1 MKLTINYPKSWGD
14 VNLYQYLRWY
24 KSVKP
29 YLETE
34 EYADKA
40 ILYGIFNFTSI
51 TEDEYLNMPEKNI
64 TDLRIQ
70 ILKLLNTTYTN
81 FLPKSITIDKVK
93 YGFIPSLDDMAYG
106 EYLDLVEY
114 TKKNMW
120 DKMPTVMAMMYRPI
134 VSESGSTYAIEK
146 YNGTNEDRVEL
157 FNLYLTMDCVFG
169 AISFFLDLQK
179 DLLIGTQT
187 YLQKMLK
194 KIGKKG
200 SPLQTALAQNGVDT
214 TQLQYLQEMI
224 SLNLIELRSSPFTN
238 V

>member
-1 MKLTINYPKSWGD
+1 MKTITTPQSWAD
-14 VNLYQYLRWY
+14 INLYQYLRWY
-24 KSVKP
+24 RAVKP

-40 ILYGIFNFTSI
+40 ILHGIFNFTNI

-93 YGFIPSLDDMAYG
+93 YGFIPSFDDMVYG

-114 TKKNMW
+114 TKKDMW
-120 DKMPTVMAMMYRPI
+120 DKMPTIMAMMYRPI
-134 VSESGSTYAIEK
+134 ISESGETYTIEK
-146 YNGTNEDRVEL
+146 YSSTNEDRVEL

-169 AISFFLDLQK
+169 AISFFLDLQR

-187 YLQKMLK
+187 YLQEMLK
-194 KIGKKG
+194 KVGKKG
-200 SPLQTALAQNGVDT
+200 SPLQMALAQNGADS

-224 SLNLIELRSSPFTN
+224 SSNLTALRSFPFTN

>member
-1 MKLTINYPKSWGD
+1 MKTITTPQSWAD
-14 VNLYQYLRWY
+14 INLYQYLRWY
-24 KSVKP
+24 RAVKP

-40 ILYGIFNFTSI
+40 ILHGIFNFTNI

-70 ILKLLNTTYTN
+70 IAKLLNTTYTN

-93 YGFIPSLDDMAYG
+93 YGFIPSFDDMVYG

-114 TKKNMW
+114 TKKDMW
-120 DKMPTVMAMMYRPI
+120 DKMPTIMAMMYRPI
-134 VSESGSTYAIEK
+134 IIESGEIYTIEK
-146 YNGTNEDRVEL
+146 YSSTNEDRVEL

-169 AISFFLDLQK
+169 AISFFLDLQR
-179 DLLIGTQT
+179 DLLIGTQI
-187 YLQKMLK
+187 YLQEMLK
-194 KIGKKG
+194 KVGKKG
-200 SPLQTALAQNGVDT
+200 SPLQMALAQNGADS

-224 SLNLIELRSSPFTN
+224 SSNLTALRSFPFTN

>member
-1 MKLTINYPKSWGD
+1 MKTITTPQSWAD

-24 KSVKP
+24 RAVKS
-29 YLETE
+29 YAETE
-34 EYADKA
+34 EYPDKA
-40 ILYGIFNFTSI
+40 ILHGIFNFTNI
-51 TEDEYLNMPEKNI
+51 TEDEYLSKNEKDI
-64 TDLRIQ
+64 TDLKIQ
-70 ILKLLNTTYTN
+70 IAKLLNTTYTN

-93 YGFIPSLDDMAYG
+93 YGFIPSLDNMSYG
-106 EYLDLVEY
+106 EYLDIVEY

-120 DKMPTVMAMMYRPI
+120 ERMPEIMAMMYRPI
-134 VSESGSTYAIEK
+134 ISQLGETYAIEK

-169 AISFFLDLQK
+169 AISFFLDLQR

-187 YLQKMLK
+187 YLQEMLK
-194 KIGKKG
+194 KVGTKG

-214 TQLQYLQEMI
+214 IQLQYLQEMI
-224 SLNLIELRSSPFTN
+224 SSNLITLRNFPSTN

>member
-1 MKLTINYPKSWGD
+1 MKTITTPQSWAD
-14 VNLYQYLRWY
+14 INLYQYLRWY
-24 KSVKP
+24 RAVKP

-40 ILYGIFNFTSI
+40 ILHGIFNFTNI

-81 FLPKSITIDKVK
+81 FLPKLITIDKVK

-120 DKMPTVMAMMYRPI
+120 DKMPTIMAMMYRPVI
-134 VSESGSTYAIEK
+134 SESGSTYAIEK

-187 YLQKMLK
+187 YLQEMLK
-194 KIGKKG
+194 KVGKKG

-214 TQLQYLQEMI
+214 IQLQYLQEMI
-224 SLNLIELRSSPFTN
+224 SSNLTALRSSPFTN

>member
-1 MKLTINYPKSWGD
+1 MKTITTPQSWAD

-40 ILYGIFNFTSI
+40 ILHGIFNFTNI

-64 TDLRIQ
+64 TDLKIQ
-70 ILKLLNTTYTN
+70 IAKLLNATYTN

-120 DKMPTVMAMMYRPI
+120 DKMPTIMAMMYRPI
-134 VSESGSTYAIEK
+134 VSESGETYAIEK

-187 YLQKMLK
+187 YLQEMLK
-194 KIGKKG
+194 KVGKKG

-214 TQLQYLQEMI
+214 IQLQYLQEMI
-224 SLNLIELRSSPFTN
+224 SSNLTALRSSPFTN